1 MNSPRTILFIAF
13 LVVSFFLFQ
22 TWMVE
27 TAPGT
32 QAPSQSSNSSNQSA
46 QTVNDNSGAV
56 PASQNAAV
64 TDASVPDGDQPV
76 VTQSAGDQVRVQT
89 DVLDVIID
97 TQGGDIVSA
106 KLSKFAQ
113 SLDSEERFQLLQR
126 APNDLYI
133 AQSGLIGPDGIDSSD
148 GRAQFSAEKTEYQ
161 SNGSRLEVPL
171 TYQAADGTII
181 KKIFSFEP
189 GKYHVDVSY
198 QINNPTAEPKQVQ
211 FYGQLQ
217 QSMGSGESGSMI
229 MPTYFGAAYSH
240 DDDKFEKYDFEDM
253 QDQRLNI
260 NSQTGWVSMLE
271 HYFIS
276 AWIPTQQQE
285 NRLFSRVANNS
296 QAIIGVMYPTQQIN
310 SGETGT
316 IDATLYLGPK
326 DQDSMAALVENLDLT
341 VDYGFLWWLA
351 QPIFKLLQFLQS
363 FVINWGLAIILTTVV
378 VKALLYPL
386 TKAQYASMAKMRML
400 QPKMTALRERYG
412 SDRQKMSQ
420 AMMKLYKEEKVNPL
434 GGCLP
439 MLLQLP
445 IFLSLYWVLLESVE
459 LRHSEFVFWIQD
471 LSTKDPYYILP
482 ILMGAS
488 MFLMQKLQPTPTA
501 DPMQQKLFQ
510 YMPVIFTVFFL
521 WFPSGLVLYWLVS
534 NLITIAQMLIIYR
547 GLEKKGINVRN
558 KS

>member
-1 MNSPRTILFIAF
+1 MNSPRSILFIAF

-22 TWMVE
+22 TWMVD

-32 QAPSQSSNSSNQSA
+32 QAPSKSTTSSTTDSGNS
-46 QTVNDNSGAV
+46 TVPDPQGAV
-56 PASQNAAV
+56 AS
-64 TDASVPDGDQPV
+64 DASIPEGDTPA
-76 VTQSAGDQVRVQT
+76 TQARTGQLVEVKT
-89 DVLDVIID
+89 DVLDLVID
-97 TQGGDIVSA
+97 TKGGDIVSA
-106 KLSKFAQ
+106 KLLQFAE

-126 APNDLYI
+126 QPGNLYI
-133 AQSGLIGPDGIDSSD
+133 AQSGLIGPNGIDSSG
-148 GRAQFSAEKTEYQ
+148 GRAQFSVAKTEY
-161 SNGSRLEVPL
+161 NMDGGRLEVPL
-171 TYQAADGTII
+171 VFTKDDGSTI
-181 KKIFSFEP
+181 KKIFTFEQ
-189 GKYHVDVSY
+189 GKYHVDVRYEIENAS
-198 QINNPTAEPKQVQ
+198 QQAQQMQ

-217 QSMGSGESGSMI
+217 QTMAAGEGGSMI

-253 QDQRLNI
+253 RDQRLNV
-260 NSQTGWVSMLE
+260 STQTGWVSMLE
-271 HYFIS
+271 HYFVS

-285 NRLFSRVANNS
+285 NRLFSRVADNS
-296 QAIIGVMYPTQQIN
+296 QAIIGVIYPMIQVNAGETKTIN
-310 SGETGT
+310 S
-316 IDATLYLGPK
+316 TLYLGPK
-326 DQDSMAALVENLDLT
+326 DQDAMAALAENLDLT

-363 FVINWGLAIILTTVV
+363 MVVNWGLAIILTTVI
-378 VKALLYPL
+378 VKAVLFPL
-386 TKAQYASMAKMRML
+386 TKAQYVSMAKMRML

-445 IFLSLYWVLLESVE
+445 IFLALYWVLLESVE

-534 NLITIAQMLIIYR
+534 NLITIAQMLIIYK
-547 GLEKKGINVRN
+547 GLEKKGINVRG
-558 KS
+558 K

>member
-1 MNSPRTILFIAF
+1 MNSPRSILFIAF

-22 TWMVE
+22 TWMVD

-32 QAPSQSSNSSNQSA
+32 QAPSNNNTTSVTSEADTNVVPEA
-46 QTVNDNSGAV
+46 QG
-56 PASQNAAV
+56 NAAGDS
-64 TDASVPDGDQPV
+64 TVPDSDQPAAARKTGQLV
-76 VTQSAGDQVRVQT
+76 EVKT
-89 DVLDVIID
+89 DVLDIVID
-97 TQGGDIVSA
+97 AKGGDIVSA
-106 KLSKFAQ
+106 KLLQFAE
-113 SLDSEERFQLLQR
+113 SLNAEDRFKLLERS
-126 APNDLYI
+126 PGKLYI
-133 AQSGLIGPDGIDSSD
+133 AQSGLIGPDGIDSAG
-148 GRAQFSAEKTEYQ
+148 GRAQFSVEETEY
-161 SNGSRLEVPL
+161 SLEGKRLEVPL
-171 TYQAADGTII
+171 TYVTEDGSQIT
-181 KKIFSFEP
+181 KVFGFER
-189 GKYHVDVSY
+189 GKYHVDVRY
-198 QINNPTAEPKQVQ
+198 EIENQGQQAKQVQ

-217 QSMGSGESGSMI
+217 QTMTAGEGGSMI

-240 DDDKFEKYDFEDM
+240 DDDKFEKYDFDDM
-253 QDQRLNI
+253 QDQRLNVAT
-260 NSQTGWVSMLE
+260 QTGWVSMLE
-271 HYFIS
+271 HYFVS
-276 AWIPTQQQE
+276 AWIPTQQQD
-285 NRLFSRVANNS
+285 NRLFSRVAGNS
-296 QAIIGVMYPTQQIN
+296 QAIIGVIYPMQQVNAGSSHSIE
-310 SGETGT
+310 STV
-316 IDATLYLGPK
+316 YLGPK
-326 DQDSMAALVENLDLT
+326 DQDSMAALAENLDLT

-363 FVINWGLAIILTTVV
+363 IVLNWGLAIILTTVV
-378 VKALLYPL
+378 VKAVLFPL
-386 TKAQYASMAKMRML
+386 TKAQYVSMAKMRML

-445 IFLSLYWVLLESVE
+445 IFLALYWVLLESVE
-459 LRHSEFVFWIQD
+459 LRHSEFIFWIQD

-534 NLITIAQMLIIYR
+534 NLITIAQMLIIYK
-547 GLEKKGINVRN
+547 GLEKKGINVRG
-558 KS
+558 K

>member
-1 MNSPRTILFIAF
+1 MNSPRSILFIAF

-22 TWMVE
+22 TWMVD

-32 QAPSQSSNSSNQSA
+32 QASSETTSSNSA
-46 QTVNDNSGAV
+46 TAADNSNNTVPEAQGAV
-56 PASQNAAV
+56 SS
-64 TDASVPDGDQPV
+64 DSSVPDGDRPV
-76 VTQSAGDQVRVQT
+76 ANTNSGQLVEVKT
-89 DVLDVIID
+89 DVLDVVID
-97 TQGGDIVSA
+97 ANGGDIVSA
-106 KLSKFAQ
+106 KLLKFAE

-126 APNDLYI
+126 EPGNLYI
-133 AQSGLIGPDGIDSSD
+133 AQSGLIGPNGIDSSG
-148 GRAQFSAEKTEYQ
+148 GRANFSVQQNNYTL
-161 SNGSRLEVPL
+161 NGGTLEVPL
-171 TYQAADGTII
+171 TYTSEDGSQVT
-181 KKIFSFEP
+181 KIFSFEQ
-189 GKYHVDVSY
+189 GKYHVDVRY
-198 QINNPTAEPKQVQ
+198 EIRNQGQQAKQMQ

-217 QSMGSGESGSMI
+217 QTMNAGEGGSMI

-240 DDDKFEKYDFEDM
+240 DNDKFEKYDLDDM

-260 NSQTGWVSMLE
+260 STQTGWISMLE
-271 HYFIS
+271 HYFVS
-276 AWIPTQQQE
+276 AWIPTQQQD
-285 NRLFSRVANNS
+285 NRLFSRVAGNS
-296 QAIIGVMYPTQQIN
+296 QAIIGVIYPMVQVD
-310 SGETGT
+310 SGQTET
-316 IDATLYLGPK
+316 IESTLYLGPK

-363 FVINWGLAIILTTVV
+363 IVLNWGLAIILTTVV
-378 VKALLYPL
+378 VKAVLFPL
-386 TKAQYASMAKMRML
+386 TKAQYVSMAKMRML

-445 IFLSLYWVLLESVE
+445 IFLALYWVLLESVE
-459 LRHSEFVFWIQD
+459 LRHSQFVFWIQD

-488 MFLMQKLQPTPTA
+488 MFLMQRLQPTPTA

-534 NLITIAQMLIIYR
+534 NLITIAQMLIIYK
-547 GLEKKGINVRN
+547 GLEKKGINVRG
-558 KS
+558 K

>member
-1 MNSPRTILFIAF
+1 MNSPRSILFIAF

-22 TWMVE
+22 TWMVD

-32 QAPSQSSNSSNQSA
+32 QAPSNSTTTSTSSNNDS
-46 QTVNDNSGAV
+46 TVPEPQG
-56 PASQNAAV
+56 
-64 TDASVPDGDQPV
+64 SVPGDSSVPEGDSPV
-76 VTQSAGDQVRVQT
+76 TRVNTGKLVEVKT
-89 DVLDVIID
+89 DVLDIVID

-106 KLSKFAQ
+106 KLLAFAQ
-113 SLDSEERFQLLQR
+113 SLDSEQRFQLLQR
-126 APNDLYI
+126 EPGNLYI
-133 AQSGLIGPDGIDSSD
+133 AQSGLIGPDGIDSSG
-148 GRAQFSAEKTEYQ
+148 GRAEFSVDKTQYQ
-161 SNGSRLEVPL
+161 MENGTLEVPL
-171 TYQAADGTII
+171 TYQKPDGTII
-181 KKIFSFEP
+181 KKIFSFAQ
-189 GKYHVDVSY
+189 GQYDVGVRY
-198 QINNPTAEPKQVQ
+198 EITNNASTAQQLQ

-217 QSMGSGESGSMI
+217 QTMTAGEGGSMI

-240 DDDKFEKYDFEDM
+240 DEDKFEKYDFEDM
-253 QDQRLNI
+253 KDQRL
-260 NSQTGWVSMLE
+260 SVTTQTGWVSMLE
-271 HYFIS
+271 HYFVS
-276 AWIPTQQQE
+276 AWIPTQQQD
-285 NRLFSRVANNS
+285 NRLFSRVADNS
-296 QAIIGVMYPTQQIN
+296 QAIIGVIYPMQQVN
-310 SGETGT
+310 AGETAVIEST
-316 IDATLYLGPK
+316 VYLGPK
-326 DQDSMAALVENLDLT
+326 DQDSMAALAENLDLT

-363 FVINWGLAIILTTVV
+363 LVSNWGLAIILTTVV
-378 VKALLYPL
+378 VKAALFPL
-386 TKAQYASMAKMRML
+386 TKAQYVSMAKMRML
-400 QPKMTALRERYG
+400 QPKMTAMRERYG

-445 IFLSLYWVLLESVE
+445 IFLALYWVLLESVE

-534 NLITIAQMLIIYR
+534 NLITIAQMLIIYK
-547 GLEKKGINVRN
+547 GLEKKGINVRG
-558 KS
+558 K

>member
-1 MNSPRTILFIAF
+1 MNSPRSILFIAF

-22 TWMVE
+22 TWMVD

-32 QAPSQSSNSSNQSA
+32 QAPSKQTTTSTSEGSSS
-46 QTVNDNSGAV
+46 
-56 PASQNAAV
+56 
-64 TDASVPDGDQPV
+64 SVPEAQGAI
-76 VTQSAGDQVRVQT
+76 AGDSSVPQGDSPVTRTTTGQLINVKT
-89 DVLDVIID
+89 DVLDLVID
-97 TQGGDIVSA
+97 TKGGDIVSA
-106 KLSKFAQ
+106 KLSKFAA

-126 APNDLYI
+126 QPGNLYI
-133 AQSGLIGPDGIDSSD
+133 AQSGLIGPNGIDSTD
-148 GRAQFSAEKTEYQ
+148 GRAQFSSAETDYSLQGQK
-161 SNGSRLEVPL
+161 LEVPL
-171 TYQAADGTII
+171 TYRKEDGSVIT
-181 KKIFSFEP
+181 KIFTFEQ
-189 GKYHVDVSY
+189 GKYDVGVRY
-198 QINNPTAEPKQVQ
+198 EINNASGQAQQMQ

-217 QSMGSGESGSMI
+217 QTMTAGEGGSMI

-240 DDDKFEKYDFEDM
+240 DEDKFEKYDFDDM
-253 QDQRLNI
+253 KDQRLSI
-260 NSQTGWVSMLE
+260 TTQTGWVSMLE
-271 HYFIS
+271 HYFVS
-276 AWIPTQQQE
+276 AWVPTQQQD
-285 NRLFSRVANNS
+285 NRLFSRLADNS
-296 QAIIGVMYPTQQIN
+296 QAIIGVIYPMVQVAP
-310 SGETGT
+310 GETTT
-316 IDATLYLGPK
+316 IDSTLYLGPK
-326 DQDSMAALVENLDLT
+326 DQDSMAAIVEHLDLT

-363 FVINWGLAIILTTVV
+363 IVLNWGLAIILTTVV
-378 VKALLYPL
+378 VKAALFPL
-386 TKAQYASMAKMRML
+386 TKAQYVSMAKMRML
-400 QPKMTALRERYG
+400 QPKMTAMRERYG

-445 IFLSLYWVLLESVE
+445 IFLALYWVLLESVE

-558 KS
+558 KK

>member
-1 MNSPRTILFIAF
+1 MNSPRSILFIAF

-22 TWMVE
+22 TWMVD

-32 QAPSQSSNSSNQSA
+32 QAPSNTTNTSTTSNSDS
-46 QTVNDNSGAV
+46 TVPEPQGSV
-56 PASQNAAV
+56 PGDS
-64 TDASVPDGDQPV
+64 SVPDGDSPV
-76 VTQSAGDQVRVQT
+76 AKTNTGELVEVKT
-89 DVLDVIID
+89 DVLDIVID
-97 TQGGDIVSA
+97 AKGGDIVSA
-106 KLSKFAQ
+106 KLLEFAQ
-113 SLDSEERFQLLQR
+113 SLDSEQRFQLLQR
-126 APNDLYI
+126 EPGNLYI
-133 AQSGLIGPDGIDSSD
+133 AQSGLIGPDGIDSSG
-148 GRAQFSAEKTEYQ
+148 GRAEFSVEKTEYVME
-161 SNGSRLEVPL
+161 NGTLEVPL
-171 TYQAADGTII
+171 TYQKADGTVV
-181 KKIFSFEP
+181 KKIFSFKQ
-189 GKYHVDVSY
+189 GQYDVGVRYEIS
-198 QINNPTAEPKQVQ
+198 NNANEAQQLQ

-217 QSMGSGESGSMI
+217 QTMTAGEGGSMI

-253 QDQRLNI
+253 QDQRLNV
-260 NSQTGWVSMLE
+260 STQTGWVSMLE
-271 HYFIS
+271 HYFVS
-276 AWIPTQQQE
+276 AWIPTQQQD
-285 NRLFSRVANNS
+285 NRLFSRVADNS
-296 QAIIGVMYPTQQIN
+296 QAIIGVIYPMEQIN
-310 SGETGT
+310 AGETAVIEST
-316 IDATLYLGPK
+316 VYLGPK

-363 FVINWGLAIILTTVV
+363 LVLNWGLAIILTTVV
-378 VKALLYPL
+378 VKAALFPL
-386 TKAQYASMAKMRML
+386 TKAQYVSMAKMRML
-400 QPKMTALRERYG
+400 QPKMTAMRERYG

-445 IFLSLYWVLLESVE
+445 IFLALYWVLLESVE

-534 NLITIAQMLIIYR
+534 NLITIAQMLIIYK
-547 GLEKKGINVRN
+547 GLEKKGINVRG
-558 KS
+558 K

>member
-1 MNSPRTILFIAF
+1 MNSPRSILFIAF

-22 TWMVE
+22 TWMVD

-32 QAPSQSSNSSNQSA
+32 QAPSNTTNTSTTSNSDS
-46 QTVNDNSGAV
+46 AV
-56 PASQNAAV
+56 PEPQGSV
-64 TDASVPDGDQPV
+64 PGDSSVPDGDSPV
-76 VTQSAGDQVRVQT
+76 AKTNTGELVEVKT
-89 DVLDVIID
+89 DVLDIVID
-97 TQGGDIVSA
+97 AKGGDIVSA
-106 KLSKFAQ
+106 KLLEFAQ
-113 SLDSEERFQLLQR
+113 SLDSEQRFQLLQR
-126 APNDLYI
+126 EPGNLYI
-133 AQSGLIGPDGIDSSD
+133 AQSGLIGPDGIDSSG
-148 GRAQFSAEKTEYQ
+148 GRAEFSVEKTEYVME
-161 SNGSRLEVPL
+161 NGTLEVPL
-171 TYQAADGTII
+171 TYQKADGTVV
-181 KKIFSFEP
+181 KKIFSFKQ
-189 GKYHVDVSY
+189 GQYDVGVRYEIS
-198 QINNPTAEPKQVQ
+198 NNANEAQQLQ

-217 QSMGSGESGSMI
+217 QTMTAGEGGSMI

-253 QDQRLNI
+253 QDQRLNV
-260 NSQTGWVSMLE
+260 STQTGWVSMLE
-271 HYFIS
+271 HYFVS
-276 AWIPTQQQE
+276 AWIPTQQQD
-285 NRLFSRVANNS
+285 NRLFSRVADNS
-296 QAIIGVMYPTQQIN
+296 QAIIGVIYPMEQIN
-310 SGETGT
+310 AGETAVIEST
-316 IDATLYLGPK
+316 VYLGPK

-363 FVINWGLAIILTTVV
+363 LVLNWGLAIILTTVV
-378 VKALLYPL
+378 VKAALFPL
-386 TKAQYASMAKMRML
+386 TKAQYVSMAKMRML
-400 QPKMTALRERYG
+400 QPKMTAMRERYG

-445 IFLSLYWVLLESVE
+445 IFLALYWVLLESVE

-534 NLITIAQMLIIYR
+534 NLITIAQMLIIYK
-547 GLEKKGINVRN
+547 GLEKKGINVRG
-558 KS
+558 K

>member
-1 MNSPRTILFIAF
+1 MNSPRSILFIAF

-22 TWMVE
+22 TWMVD

-32 QAPSQSSNSSNQSA
+32 QAPSNTTSTSTTSNSDS
-46 QTVNDNSGAV
+46 TVPEPQGSV
-56 PASQNAAV
+56 PGDS
-64 TDASVPDGDQPV
+64 SVPDGDSPV
-76 VTQSAGDQVRVQT
+76 AKTNTGQLVEVKT
-89 DVLDVIID
+89 DVLDIVID
-97 TQGGDIVSA
+97 AKGGDIVSA
-106 KLSKFAQ
+106 KLLEFAQ
-113 SLDSEERFQLLQR
+113 SLDSEQRFQLLQR
-126 APNDLYI
+126 EPGNLYI
-133 AQSGLIGPDGIDSSD
+133 AQSGLIGPDGIDSSG
-148 GRAQFSAEKTEYQ
+148 GRAEFSVEKTEYVME
-161 SNGSRLEVPL
+161 NGTLEVPL
-171 TYQAADGTII
+171 TYQKADGTVV
-181 KKIFSFEP
+181 KKIFSFKQ
-189 GKYHVDVSY
+189 GQYDVGVRY
-198 QINNPTAEPKQVQ
+198 EILNNANEAQQLQ

-217 QSMGSGESGSMI
+217 QTMTAGEGGSMI

-253 QDQRLNI
+253 QDQRLNV
-260 NSQTGWVSMLE
+260 STQTGWVSMLE
-271 HYFIS
+271 HYFVS
-276 AWIPTQQQE
+276 AWIPTQQQD
-285 NRLFSRVANNS
+285 NRLFSRVADNS
-296 QAIIGVMYPTQQIN
+296 QAIIGVIYPMEQIN
-310 SGETGT
+310 AGETAVIEST
-316 IDATLYLGPK
+316 IYLGPK

-363 FVINWGLAIILTTVV
+363 LVLNWGLAIILTTVV
-378 VKALLYPL
+378 VKAALFPL
-386 TKAQYASMAKMRML
+386 TKAQYVSMAKMRML
-400 QPKMTALRERYG
+400 QPKMTAMRERYG

-445 IFLSLYWVLLESVE
+445 IFLALYWVLLESVE

-534 NLITIAQMLIIYR
+534 NLITIAQMLIIYK
-547 GLEKKGINVRN
+547 GLEKKGINVRG
-558 KS
+558 K

>member
-1 MNSPRTILFIAF
+1 MNSPRSILFIAF

-22 TWMVE
+22 TWMVD

-32 QAPSQSSNSSNQSA
+32 QAPSNANAPSATTEADTNVVPQSQ
-46 QTVNDNSGAV
+46 GAA
-56 PASQNAAV
+56 ASDS
-64 TDASVPDGDQPV
+64 TVPDSDKPTITRDSGQLIEV
-76 VTQSAGDQVRVQT
+76 KT
-89 DVLDVIID
+89 DVLDVVID
-97 TQGGDIVSA
+97 AKGGDIVSA
-106 KLSKFAQ
+106 KLQKFAE
-113 SLDSEERFQLLQR
+113 SLDSEDRFKLLQR
-126 APNDLYI
+126 SPGKLYI
-133 AQSGLIGPDGIDSSD
+133 AQSGLIGPDGIDSSG
-148 GRAQFSAEKTEYQ
+148 GRAQFSVEQTEYEL
-161 SNGSRLEVPL
+161 NGERLEVPL
-171 TYQAADGTII
+171 TYVTDDGSQIT
-181 KKIFSFEP
+181 KVFSFQR
-189 GKYHVDVSY
+189 GKYHVDVRY
-198 QINNPTAEPKQVQ
+198 EIENQGQQAKQMQ

-217 QSMGSGESGSMI
+217 QTMTAGEGGSMI

-240 DDDKFEKYDFEDM
+240 DNDKFEKYDFEDM
-253 QDQRLNI
+253 QDQRLNV
-260 NSQTGWVSMLE
+260 STQTGWVSMLE
-271 HYFIS
+271 HYFVS
-276 AWIPTQQQE
+276 AWIPKQQQD
-285 NRLFSRVANNS
+285 NRLFSRVAGNS
-296 QAIIGVMYPTQQIN
+296 QAIIGVIYPMQQVN
-310 SGETGT
+310 AGSTETIEST
-316 IDATLYLGPK
+316 VYMGPK
-326 DQDSMAALVENLDLT
+326 DQDSMAQLVENLDLT

-363 FVINWGLAIILTTVV
+363 IVLNWGLAIILTTVV
-378 VKALLYPL
+378 VKALLFPL
-386 TKAQYASMAKMRML
+386 TKAQYVSMAKMRML

-445 IFLSLYWVLLESVE
+445 IFLALYWVLLESVE
-459 LRHSEFVFWIQD
+459 LRHSQFVFWIQD

-488 MFLMQKLQPTPTA
+488 MFLMQRLQPTPTA

-547 GLEKKGINVRN
+547 GLEKKGINVRG
-558 KS
+558 K

>member
-1 MNSPRTILFIAF
+1 MNSPRSILFIAF

-22 TWMVE
+22 TWMVD

-32 QAPSQSSNSSNQSA
+32 QAPSNTTSTSTTSNSDS
-46 QTVNDNSGAV
+46 TVPEPQGSV
-56 PASQNAAV
+56 PGDS
-64 TDASVPDGDQPV
+64 SVPDGDSPV
-76 VTQSAGDQVRVQT
+76 AKTNTGELVEVKT
-89 DVLDVIID
+89 DVLDIVID
-97 TQGGDIVSA
+97 AKGGDIVSA
-106 KLSKFAQ
+106 KLLEFAQ
-113 SLDSEERFQLLQR
+113 SLDSEQRFQLLQR
-126 APNDLYI
+126 EPGNLYI
-133 AQSGLIGPDGIDSSD
+133 AQSGLIGPDGIDSSG
-148 GRAQFSAEKTEYQ
+148 GRAEFSVEKTEYVME
-161 SNGSRLEVPL
+161 NGTLEVPL
-171 TYQAADGTII
+171 TYQKADGTVV
-181 KKIFSFEP
+181 KKIFSFKQ
-189 GKYHVDVSY
+189 GQYDVGVRYEIS
-198 QINNPTAEPKQVQ
+198 NNANEAQQLQ

-217 QSMGSGESGSMI
+217 QTMTAGEGGSMI

-253 QDQRLNI
+253 QDQRLNV
-260 NSQTGWVSMLE
+260 STQTGWVSMLE
-271 HYFIS
+271 HYFVS
-276 AWIPTQQQE
+276 AWIPTQQQD
-285 NRLFSRVANNS
+285 NRLFSRVADNS
-296 QAIIGVMYPTQQIN
+296 QAIIGVIYPMEQIN
-310 SGETGT
+310 AGETAVIEST
-316 IDATLYLGPK
+316 VYLGPK

-363 FVINWGLAIILTTVV
+363 LVLNWGLAIILTTVV
-378 VKALLYPL
+378 VKAALFPL
-386 TKAQYASMAKMRML
+386 TKAQYVSMAKMRML
-400 QPKMTALRERYG
+400 QPKMTAMRERYG

-445 IFLSLYWVLLESVE
+445 IFLALYWVLLESVE

-534 NLITIAQMLIIYR
+534 NLITIAQMLIIYK
-547 GLEKKGINVRN
+547 GLEKKGINVRG
-558 KS
+558 K